1 MLVTAGAGTCQ
12 WHGMPCAAL
21 NSGAVTRPTGGL
33 ACSVQ
38 LVSLPL
44 CCATA
49 GGSAPPSVQCNYMR
63 TARRSGWLRLACKFH
78 SSKAVNNASQNLSH
92 LPVSLHPSQRPQ
104 AARTAAP
111 AAAGGR
117 GGGDA
122 RRTPLHHCCR
132 ALRIQ
137 GGCATLSH
145 PQPRRPR
152 SRRTHVSWC
161 PTVLACTVQPLQLL
175 QQRSKRSPN
184 PLSLALHLLHFIALA
199 TPAQSAWEG
208 LNRPLF
214 RSFGC

>member
-1 MLVTAGAGTCQ
+1 MPIICSRLWGALVLVTAGAGTCQ

-111 AAAGGR
+111 ATRAGVVEGTRVGRHCTIAAVLYAFKVAVR
-117 GGGDA
+117 HCL
-122 RRTPLHHCCR
+122 TPNR
-132 ALRIQ
+132 A
-137 GGCATLSH
+137 G
-145 PQPRRPR
+145 
-152 SRRTHVSWC
+152 
-161 PTVLACTVQPLQLL
+161 LAAAVPM
-175 QQRSKRSPN
+175 
-184 PLSLALHLLHFIALA
+184 
-199 TPAQSAWEG
+199 
-208 LNRPLF
+208 
-214 RSFGC
+214 